1 MVCWQGLL
9 CLVCSYRPPPDRGE
23 LLVVPPV
30 VLAAVHRVQRG
41 PDQLQPPLE
50 LLDLHLD
57 GVHRHLLGARQAH
70 ARVLDQPAAVGL
82 GAAEATNEYC

>member
-1 MVCWQGLL
+1 MLTALL
-9 CLVCSYRPPPDRGE
+9 CCYPPPPDCGE

-57 GVHRHLLGARQAH
+57 GVHRHLLRARQAH

-82 GAAEATNEYC
+82 GAAEATNKYFK